1 MKVTYELC
9 GLLKDMKHNQT
20 LHKLV
25 ELVSTYFDSYLNYV
39 EMFDVQKWINT
50 TKNANSMHTVQL
62 KHNFNKKEN

>member
-25 ELVSTYFDSYLNYV
+25 ELVSTYFDSFELRRNV
-39 EMFDVQKWINT
+39 
-50 TKNANSMHTVQL
+50 
-62 KHNFNKKEN
+62 